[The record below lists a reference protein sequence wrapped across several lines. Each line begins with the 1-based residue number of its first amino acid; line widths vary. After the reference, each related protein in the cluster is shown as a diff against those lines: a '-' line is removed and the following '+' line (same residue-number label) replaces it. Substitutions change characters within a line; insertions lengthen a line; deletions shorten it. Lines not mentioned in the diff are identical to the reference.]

1 MPPALYARAFGS
13 LSGIRFYSLQVDGEK
28 ELATMASDGLDV
40 VDCTKELKSFDESA
54 ALVGNLNLVITVC
67 TSVAHLSGALGVP
80 TRLLLDVDPVS
91 IDADLP
97 AATVRRLVASA
108 RTDPGRFH
116 DNDLKGNTT
125 ARFLK
130 PIPSA
135 NSEIIGRPIKSK
147 RLTDHI

>member
-54 ALVGNLNLVITVC
+54 ALVGNLDLVITVC

-80 TRLLLDVDPVS
+80 TRLPLDVDAHWVWMLGRDDSPWYPSMRIYRQRQYGDWLPVLEQIRGDFMTMTS
-91 IDADLP
+91 R
-97 AATVRRLVASA
+97 ATPRRA
-108 RTDPGRFH
+108 F
-116 DNDLKGNTT
+116 
-125 ARFLK
+125 
-130 PIPSA
+130 
-135 NSEIIGRPIKSK
+135 
-147 RLTDHI
+147 